1 VRIIILGGGL
11 TGMCAALRLQ
21 ETGSGSI
28 SDIIILEKEPCPG
41 GLLQT
46 THINNHWWDNGV
58 FYFRWDNHLRN
69 LLPDYFQ
76 PIPQGMLQKAW
87 LAGGIREMLDKGLL
101 RQQSKLTLL
110 GLAFDYLYSYIRCS
124 LGWDGSNLR
133 DWLRYR
139 LTARLLSL
147 SQLDQY
153 VSKMQGLPVSQLSP
167 TLGETRLG
175 NIHEMTRPGRIF
187 QSLWSS
193 TLKIREHII
202 QQNPDIYPFQ
212 GGVGLISEKL
222 AAMCQTKGI
231 RFIYGA
237 RVERVINQGVG
248 GYEIHYESPQGPEI
262 CQADYVIST
271 IPLEELAEASREHL
285 SDQAWSSAQDLSYLD
300 LKLVFLLVK
309 RPRIV
314 HDFFVLYSFE
324 PDHPWKRLL
333 ALALPDGTTAL
344 TVEVGFQ
351 SGATPPGPEIDA
363 LVIQQLTEEVQL
375 FQRHEILDQQSAL
388 VHRAYPVYKLGF
400 EEKVAGLMQELE
412 SPRLR
417 LAGRQGR
424 FLYVTTP
431 GAIASAH
438 EAADQILEAMG

>member
-1 VRIIILGGGL
+1 MRIIILGGGL
-11 TGMCAALRLQ
+11 TGMCAAMRLQ
-21 ETGSGSI
+21 ELGSESI
-28 SDIIILEKEPCPG
+28 SDILILEKEHCPG

-46 THINNHWWDNGV
+46 THINNHWWDNGT
-58 FYFRWDNHLRN
+58 FCFKGNNYLRQ

-76 PIPQGMLQKAW
+76 PIPGGMLQKAW

-110 GLAFDYLYSYIRCS
+110 GMAFDYLYSYIRCS
-124 LGWDGSNLR
+124 LGWDGSNLM

-139 LTARLLSL
+139 LTSRLLRL
-147 SQLDQY
+147 SGLDQY
-153 VSKMQGLPVSQLSP
+153 VSKMQGLPLSQLSL
-167 TLGETRLG
+167 TLGETRLSV
-175 NIHEMTRPGRIF
+175 IHEMTRPGRIF

-193 TLKIREHII
+193 TRKIQEHII

-231 RFIYGA
+231 RFNYGI
-237 RVERVINQGVG
+237 RVERVINQVGG
-248 GYEIHYESPQGPEI
+248 GYEIHYESPQGLEVG
-262 CQADYVIST
+262 QADYVIST

-285 SDQAWSSAQDLSYLD
+285 SDQAWSYAQDLSYLD
-300 LKLVFLLVK
+300 LKLVFLIVK
-309 RPRIV
+309 RPRII
-314 HDFFVLYSFE
+314 HDFFILYSFE
-324 PDHPWKRLL
+324 PDHPWKRFL

-351 SGATPPGPEIDA
+351 AGTTPPGPEVDD
-363 LVIQQLTEEVQL
+363 LVIKQLTEEIKL
-375 FQRHEILDQQSAL
+375 FQRDEILDQQSGL

-438 EAADQILEAMG
+438 EAADQILKAMG